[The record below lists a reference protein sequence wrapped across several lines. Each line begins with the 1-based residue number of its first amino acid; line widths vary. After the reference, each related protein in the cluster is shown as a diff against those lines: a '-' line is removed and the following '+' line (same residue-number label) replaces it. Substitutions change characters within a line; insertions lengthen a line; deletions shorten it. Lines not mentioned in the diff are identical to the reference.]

1 MPDKISK
8 QYYAILE
15 HYFDAGKAGR
25 PFEFSF
31 TDKELKQYVYPKPGA
46 IVRFGE
52 LCREAY
58 MAGKEVAAD
67 R

>member
-1 MPDKISK
+1 MQDKISK

-52 LCREAY
+52 L
-58 MAGKEVAAD
+58 AGKEVAAD